1 MKNVIAI
8 IKNAW
13 GESPPPKVKTGF
25 IPNLCNW
32 EKKNYL
38 TNPGSYYRQKA
49 SVGYIA
55 MKGWL
60 FTILRLPN
68 CTFANQVFSYF
79 SFPFSILN
87 NQILAIYKLYNHLW
101 NDIKVSY
108 PVKSAMKKTAFIALF
123 SGMVLSAGAQNTNRI
138 TEEEPDIK
146 VTKDTVWNMATE
158 KKAASKVQFPQPGD
172 KIDVLDPIVYSLCYI
187 TAYDRLARKSVKVKT
202 YRKEYAPYI
211 HAGYDFGVKHWKEI
225 VLKDYSSLRKQL
237 RGIAESTGMERICF
251 RNGALM
257 GAYSTNP
264 YPELDYIANIFAE
277 SRGSLAAA
285 SPVEWLMAGFICL
298 IMILV
303 SATVC
308 SLAGYAVTGRH
319 PKFCKLIWKTLAI
332 ILLFPVMALGILV
345 AAFGF
350 AYVICMRF
358 ASPMFDDIGWGWMLL
373 LLFFSVMCLLGF
385 SGFVVYLLEMN
396 SEKLK
401 KYDEKDSRRSFRPVD
416 MNNHEKGGTI

>member
-25 IPNLCNW
+25 IPNLCDW

-211 HAGYDFGVKHWKEI
+211 HAGYDFGVKH
-225 VLKDYSSLRKQL
+225 
-237 RGIAESTGMERICF
+237 
-251 RNGALM
+251 
-257 GAYSTNP
+257 
-264 YPELDYIANIFAE
+264 
-277 SRGSLAAA
+277 
-285 SPVEWLMAGFICL
+285 
-298 IMILV
+298 
-303 SATVC
+303 
-308 SLAGYAVTGRH
+308 
-319 PKFCKLIWKTLAI
+319 
-332 ILLFPVMALGILV
+332 
-345 AAFGF
+345 
-350 AYVICMRF
+350 
-358 ASPMFDDIGWGWMLL
+358 
-373 LLFFSVMCLLGF
+373 
-385 SGFVVYLLEMN
+385 
-396 SEKLK
+396 
-401 KYDEKDSRRSFRPVD
+401 
-416 MNNHEKGGTI
+416 